1 MANPEPH
8 VVIAGGGPSGLLAS
22 ILLNNIG
29 VSSTVV
35 ERAKQ
40 PDEWSSKSYT
50 LVLGDKGKSSL
61 ERGGCLQSA
70 TAAGIERKFVY
81 FFDGKTGNMKTIPKS
96 SSGLGFTRPLLVE
109 CLEKEAFK
117 CPEVTLMRGVG
128 VSSVSRKDEGVL
140 VHLEDGTSL
149 SATHIIGADGKWS
162 KVRQSIPSLNS
173 RAKMIT
179 SPSWGVGAISSTLPK
194 GFKTDGTYVINPPK
208 ECMFY
213 IIASPLP
220 SEGMSISM
228 VCYDETLE
236 KYPWLAPADSM
247 KLGGWEDE
255 YSALPEGMKSKSEL
269 SQHLEDLFKDTVPYF
284 YDILDKDTFSTARI
298 NRRVT
303 WLENST
309 YSTDDGRIALIG
321 DSAHAMTP
329 SMGEGANTAMESAV
343 KLVDFISS
351 VMKQKRESSCSIDT
365 LNEGFIQY
373 GLERPKE
380 VIPTVQASAARSTM
394 KK

>member
-1 MANPEPH
+1 M
-8 VVIAGGGPSGLLAS
+8 
-22 ILLNNIG
+22 
-29 VSSTVV
+29 
-35 ERAKQ
+35 
-40 PDEWSSKSYT
+40 
-50 LVLGDKGKSSL
+50 
-61 ERGGCLQSA
+61 
-70 TAAGIERKFVY
+70 
-81 FFDGKTGNMKTIPKS
+81 
-96 SSGLGFTRPLLVE
+96 
-109 CLEKEAFK
+109 
-117 CPEVTLMRGVG
+117 
-128 VSSVSRKDEGVL
+128 
-140 VHLEDGTSL
+140 
-149 SATHIIGADGKWS
+149 
-162 KVRQSIPSLNS
+162 
-173 RAKMIT
+173 
-179 SPSWGVGAISSTLPK
+179 
-194 GFKTDGTYVINPPK
+194 
-208 ECMFY
+208 
-213 IIASPLP
+213 
-220 SEGMSISM
+220 
-228 VCYDETLE
+228 
-236 KYPWLAPADSM
+236 
-247 KLGGWEDE
+247 
-255 YSALPEGMKSKSEL
+255 
-269 SQHLEDLFKDTVPYF
+269 EDLFKDTVPYF